1 MFTHLHVHSEYSLLD
16 GMCRIPNLIAR
27 AKELGMDSLA
37 LTDHGVMY
45 GAIEFY
51 RLAKGAGI
59 RPIIGCEV
67 YVAQNGHTGRTAS
80 DKNNYHLVLLARNQT
95 GYRNLIQLVTHAHLE
110 GFYYKPRID
119 KELLREHSAGLVALS
134 ACLAGEVP
142 QNILAG
148 RRDEAKRAALWY
160 KETFGDFYLEI
171 QRHPIPELEQVNSAL
186 IEISRETGIPLV
198 ATNDTHYLNREDAST
213 HDLLLC
219 IGTNSSVNDQ
229 KRMKMVGDFFYL
241 KTPDEM
247 AEAYRDIPEALE
259 NTHRIAEMCDLK
271 LDFERLHLPEIKL
284 PPGKTPDEYLSDL
297 CHEALPRFYPNA
309 NEEIKQ
315 RLEYELNVVKS
326 TQFANY
332 FLVVW
337 DIISFVRKQNILFG
351 VRGSAAASI
360 ILHCLGI
367 TELDPIEHRLVF
379 ERFLNLERKE
389 MPDVDLDF
397 QDDRRDE
404 VISYVSQK
412 FGQDHVAQIITFGTL
427 GARAALRDVGRA
439 LGMTYADVD
448 RVAKLV
454 PFGPGVTLSRA
465 LEQNA
470 ELKTIYDE
478 DPIIRKLV
486 DSARKVEGIARHG
499 STHAAGVVISKEPL
513 TRYVPLQKVSK
524 GNGEGGVMVQF
535 PMEDVARIGLLKM
548 DFLGLANL
556 TILGKAKEIIK
567 ERHNIDID
575 LHRIPLDD
583 AKTFQLLSS
592 GETAGVFQ
600 LEGAGMRRY
609 IKELK
614 PNTFPDIAAM
624 VALYRPGPMEQ
635 IPTFIKAK
643 HGLEPIHYPH
653 PILARFLEETYGVI
667 VYQEQVLF
675 IVREFAGY
683 SLGKA
688 DIFRKAMG
696 KKIPEVMQK
705 EKQNFITGAKAK
717 GFSTELAEQVFAL
730 IEPFAGYAFNKA
742 HAFSYALIAYQTA
755 YLKANYPVEYI
766 TALLSTH
773 AGVMEKITSAISECR
788 RLGIKVLPPNINH
801 SEANFSIEKDE
812 KGNLAIRFGL
822 TSIKNVGVGA
832 IESIIAERRKGGQFK
847 LIEDLCRRC
856 DLHNVNRRVMESLI
870 KAGAFDCLGNR
881 GTLLNNVNE
890 ILSLAQ
896 REQRSREAGQTT
908 MFDLWG
914 KEVPVPVSRLD
925 LSEAEVPIKDKLA
938 WEKELMGVYLSEHPF
953 SAFAEK
959 IAAENTILCGQIDS
973 EMVGQTVLVAGM
985 VASVSHLMTKAQK
998 PFVKV
1003 VLEDLD
1009 GSIELMVWS
1018 DVYSATTELW
1028 EEGNIVL
1035 IEGRVGMRDDGIQ
1048 LSCKKASR
1056 YQPDKPKQDRP
1067 KAGKA
1072 PNHVAKSEAV
1082 ANGKTH
1088 ANGNSH
1094 KSEEKPIPKKRHKL
1108 IITIKDSGD
1117 SERDA
1122 NCLRRVVY
1130 TMKEFPGQDEV
1141 SLRIPSEGKIVK
1153 LKLANLYTDYTPELH
1168 QRIIE
1173 LVGEDGLK
1181 VESTEKLEG

>member
-27 AKELGMDSLA
+27 VKELGMDSVA

-51 RLAKGAGI
+51 RLAKDAGI

-67 YVAQNGHTGRTAS
+67 YVSQNGSSSRTAN
-80 DKNNYHLVLLARNQT
+80 DKGNYHLVLLSRNLT
-95 GYRNLIQLVTHAHLE
+95 GYRNLIQIVTRAHLE

-119 KELLREHSAGLVALS
+119 KEYLREHSAGLIALS

-142 QNILAG
+142 QHILAG
-148 RRDEAKRAALWY
+148 RIEDAKKAALWY

-171 QRHPIPELEQVNSAL
+171 QRHPIPELERVNSVL

-219 IGTNSSVNDQ
+219 IGTNSTVNDQ
-229 KRMKMVGDFFYL
+229 KRLKMAGDFFYL

-284 PPGKTPDEYLSDL
+284 PEGKTPFEYLSGL
-297 CHEALPRFYPNA
+297 CYEALPRFYPDA

-315 RLEYELNVVKS
+315 RLEYELSVVKS

-337 DIISFVRKQNILFG
+337 DIVSFVRKQNILFG

-367 TELDPIEHRLVF
+367 TELDPIEHKLVF
-379 ERFLNLERKE
+379 ERFLNMERKE

-404 VISYVSQK
+404 VIAYVSQK

-448 RVAKLV
+448 RVARLV
-454 PFGPGVTLSRA
+454 PFGPGVTLTRA
-465 LEQNA
+465 LEQNT
-470 ELKTIYDE
+470 ELKTTFNE
-478 DPIIRKLV
+478 DPTIRKLV

-513 TRYVPLQKVSK
+513 TKVVPLQKVSK
-524 GNGEGGVMVQF
+524 GSGEGGVMVQF

-548 DFLGLANL
+548 DFLGLVNL
-556 TILGKAKEIIK
+556 TILGKAQKIIK
-567 ERHNIDID
+567 ERYNVDID
-575 LHRIPLDD
+575 LHRIPLND

-600 LEGAGMRRY
+600 LEGTGMRRY

-614 PNTFPDIAAM
+614 PNTFPEIAAI

-635 IPTFIKAK
+635 IPTYIKAK

-653 PILARFLEETYGVI
+653 PMLARYLEETYGVI

-675 IVREFAGY
+675 IVREFGGY

-705 EKQNFITGAKAK
+705 EKLNFINGANAK
-717 GFSTELAEQVFAL
+717 GFSSELAEQVFAL

-755 YLKANYPVEYI
+755 YLKANYPVEYM
-766 TALLSTH
+766 TALLSAH

-801 SEANFSIEKDE
+801 SKANFSIEKDE
-812 KGNLAIRFGL
+812 KGNQAIRFGL

-832 IESIIAERRKGGQFK
+832 IESIITEREKKGEFK
-847 LIEDLCRRC
+847 SIEDLCRRC
-856 DLHNVNRRVMESLI
+856 DMSNVNKRVMESLI
-870 KAGAFDCLGNR
+870 KAGALDCLGNR
-881 GTLLNNVNE
+881 GTLLNNINE

-896 REQRSREAGQTT
+896 REQKSREAGQTT

-914 KEVPVPVSRLD
+914 KEVPAPVSALD
-925 LSEAEVPIKDKLA
+925 LPEAEVPVKDRLA

-953 SAFAEK
+953 SAFADK

-985 VASVSHLMTKAQK
+985 VASVSHLVTKTQK
-998 PFVKV
+998 SFVKAT
-1003 VLEDLD
+1003 LEDLD

-1018 DVYSATTELW
+1018 DVYSGTADLW
-1028 EEGNIVL
+1028 EEGNILLV
-1035 IEGRVGMRDDGIQ
+1035 EGRVGMRDDSIQ
-1048 LSCKKASR
+1048 LTCKKASR
-1056 YQPDKPKQDRP
+1056 YQPDKPKLEKP
-1067 KAGKA
+1067 PIPTEVLNGKA
-1072 PNHVAKSEAV
+1072 AT
-1082 ANGKTH
+1082 NGKI
-1088 ANGNSH
+1088 G
-1094 KSEEKPIPKKRHKL
+1094 KSDSYQAPKNKPVQKKRYKL

-1122 NCLRRVVY
+1122 NYLRRVVY

-1141 SLRIPSEGKIVK
+1141 SLRIPSEGKIIK
-1153 LKLANLYTDYTPELH
+1153 LKIANLFTDYTTELH

-1181 VESTEKLEG
+1181 VEPLADVSP

>member
-1 MFTHLHVHSEYSLLD
+1 VFTHLHVHSEYSLLD

-27 AKELGMDSLA
+27 VKELGMDSLA

-51 RLAKGAGI
+51 RLAKEAGI

-95 GYRNLIQLVTHAHLE
+95 GYRNLIQLVTQAHLE

-119 KELLREHSAGLVALS
+119 KELLREHSVGLVALS

-148 RRDEAKRAALWY
+148 RMDDAREAALWY

-171 QRHPIPELEQVNSAL
+171 QRHPIHELEQVNNGL

-229 KRMKMVGDFFYL
+229 KRMKMAGDFFYL
-241 KTPDEM
+241 KTPAEM

-284 PPGKTPDEYLSDL
+284 PQGKTPDEYLSDL
-297 CHEALPRFYPNA
+297 CYEALPRFYPNA

-315 RLEYELNVVKS
+315 RLEYELNVVKN

-337 DIISFVRKQNILFG
+337 DIISFVRKENILFG

-379 ERFLNLERKE
+379 ERFLNMERKE

-448 RVAKLV
+448 RVARLV
-454 PFGPGVTLSRA
+454 PFGPGVTLARA
-465 LEQNA
+465 LEQNT
-470 ELKTIYDE
+470 ELKTIYNE
-478 DPIIRKLV
+478 DPTIRKLI

-524 GNGEGGVMVQF
+524 GSGEGGVMVQF

-575 LHRIPLDD
+575 LPHIPFND

-653 PILARFLEETYGVI
+653 PILASFLEETYGVI

-717 GFSTELAEQVFAL
+717 GFSLELAEQVFAL

-755 YLKANYPVEYI
+755 YLKANYPVEYM
-766 TALLSTH
+766 TALLGAH

-812 KGNLAIRFGL
+812 KGNLAIPFGL

-832 IESIIAERRKGGQFK
+832 IESIIAEREKSGQFK
-847 LIEDLCRRC
+847 TIEDLCRRC
-856 DLHNVNRRVMESLI
+856 DLRNVNRRVMESLI
-870 KAGAFDCLGNR
+870 KAGALDCLGNR

-896 REQRSREAGQTT
+896 REQRYREAGQTT

-914 KEVPVPVSRLD
+914 KEVPVPTSRLD
-925 LSEAEVPIKDKLA
+925 LSEDEVPVKDKLA

-953 SAFAEK
+953 SAFADK
-959 IAAENTILCGQIDS
+959 IAAENTVLCGQIDS

-998 PFVKV
+998 PFVKA

-1009 GSIELMVWS
+1009 GSIEVMIWS
-1018 DVYSATTELW
+1018 DVYSGTAELW
-1028 EEGNIVL
+1028 EEGTIVL
-1035 IEGRVGMRDDGIQ
+1035 IEGRVGMRDDSIQ

-1056 YQPDKPKQDRP
+1056 YQPDKPKLEKP
-1067 KAGKA
+1067 PAPAVKSVAVSNGKA
-1072 PNHVAKSEAV
+1072 MP
-1082 ANGKTH
+1082 
-1088 ANGNSH
+1088 NGNNH
-1094 KSEEKPIPKKRHKL
+1094 KPEEKPIPKKRHKL

-1153 LKLANLYTDYTPELH
+1153 LKLANLYTDYSVELH
-1168 QRIIE
+1168 QRITE
-1173 LVGEDGLK
+1173 LVGEEGLI
-1181 VESTEKLEG
+1181 VETIADISH

>member
-1 MFTHLHVHSEYSLLD
+1 VFTHLHVHSEYSLLD

-27 AKELGMDSLA
+27 VKELGMDSVA

-51 RLAKGAGI
+51 RLAKEAGI

-67 YVAQNGHTGRTAS
+67 YIAQNGNGTHAPGEKS
-80 DKNNYHLVLLARNQT
+80 NYHLVLLARNQT
-95 GYRNLIQLVTHAHLE
+95 GYRNLIQIVTRAHLE

-119 KELLREHSAGLVALS
+119 KDFLREHSTGLVALS
-134 ACLAGEVP
+134 ACLAGEVA
-142 QNILAG
+142 QHLLGG
-148 RRDEAKRAALWY
+148 RKDEAKKAALWY

-171 QRHPIPELEQVNSAL
+171 QRHPIPELEQVNSGL
-186 IEISRETGIPLV
+186 IEMSRETGIPLV

-219 IGTNSSVNDQ
+219 IGTNSAVTDQ
-229 KRMKMVGDFFYL
+229 KRMKMQGDFFYL
-241 KTPDEM
+241 KSPDEM

-259 NTHRIAEMCDLK
+259 NTHKIAEMCDLK

-297 CHEALPRFYPNA
+297 CYEAFPRFYPNA
-309 NEEIKQ
+309 NEEIKE
-315 RLEYELNVVKS
+315 RLAYELNVVKS

-337 DIISFVRKQNILFG
+337 DIVSFVRKQNIMFG

-367 TELDPIEHRLVF
+367 TELDPMEHRLVF
-379 ERFLNLERKE
+379 ERFLNMERKE

-397 QDDRRDE
+397 QDDRREE

-412 FGQDHVAQIITFGTL
+412 YGQDHVAQIITFGTL

-448 RVAKLV
+448 RVVRLI
-454 PFGPGVTLSRA
+454 PLGPGVTLARA
-465 LEQNA
+465 LDQNA
-470 ELKTIYDE
+470 ELKAIYNE
-478 DPIIRKLV
+478 DPIIHKLI

-548 DFLGLANL
+548 DFLGLVNL

-567 ERHNIDID
+567 ELHNIDID
-575 LHRIPLDD
+575 LHHIPFDD
-583 AKTFQLLSS
+583 ARTFQLLAS
-592 GETAGVFQ
+592 GDTAGVFQ
-600 LEGAGMRRY
+600 MEGAGMRRY

-614 PNTFPDIAAM
+614 PSTFPEIAAI

-635 IPTFIKAK
+635 IPTYIKAK
-643 HGLEPIHYPH
+643 HGLEPIRYPH

-705 EKQNFITGAKAK
+705 EKQNFITGANAK
-717 GFSTELAEQVFAL
+717 GFSRELAEQVFAL

-755 YLKANYPVEYI
+755 YLKANYPVEYM
-766 TALLSTH
+766 TALLSAH
-773 AGVMEKITSAISECR
+773 AGVMDKITSAISECR
-788 RLGIKVLPPNINH
+788 RLGIKVLPPNVNH
-801 SEANFSIEKDE
+801 SGTNFSMEKDE
-812 KGNLAIRFGL
+812 KGNQVIRFGL

-832 IESIIAERRKGGQFK
+832 VESIIAEREKNGEFK
-847 LIEDLCRRC
+847 SIEDLCRRC
-856 DLHNVNRRVMESLI
+856 DLRNVNRRVMESLI
-870 KAGAFDCLGNR
+870 KAGALDCLGNR
-881 GTLLNNVNE
+881 GTLLTNINE

-896 REQRSREAGQTT
+896 REQKSRDAGQTT

-914 KEVPVPVSRLD
+914 KEVPAPVSPLE
-925 LSEAEVPIKDKLA
+925 LAEAEVPIKDKLA

-953 SAFAEK
+953 SAFADK
-959 IAAENTILCGQIDS
+959 IATENTILCGQIDS
-973 EMVGQTVLVAGM
+973 EMVGQTILVAGM
-985 VASVSHLMTKAQK
+985 IASISHLMTKTQK
-998 PFVKV
+998 SFVKAT
-1003 VLEDLD
+1003 LEDLD
-1009 GSIELMVWS
+1009 GSIEVMVWS
-1018 DVYSATTELW
+1018 DVYSGTVELW

-1035 IEGRVGMRDDGIQ
+1035 IEGKVGMRDDSIQ
-1048 LSCKKASR
+1048 LSCKKVSR
-1056 YQPDKPKQDRP
+1056 YQPDKPKP
-1067 KAGKA
+1067 EKPPIPAVK
-1072 PNHVAKSEAV
+1072 PVAIISER
-1082 ANGKTH
+1082 TFS
-1088 ANGNSH
+1088 NGNNH
-1094 KSEEKPIPKKRHKL
+1094 KPEEKQEPKRRQKL

-1117 SERDA
+1117 NERDA

-1153 LKLANLYTDYTPELH
+1153 LKIANLSTDYTPELR
-1168 QRIIE
+1168 QRITE

-1181 VESTEKLEG
+1181 VEPIAEVIP

>member
-1 MFTHLHVHSEYSLLD
+1 
-16 GMCRIPNLIAR
+16 MCRIPNLIAR
-27 AKELGMDSLA
+27 VKELGMDSVA

-51 RLAKGAGI
+51 RLAKEAGI

-67 YVAQNGHTGRTAS
+67 YVSQSGSTSRTPN
-80 DKNNYHLVLLARNQT
+80 DKGNYHLVLLSRNLT
-95 GYRNLIQLVTHAHLE
+95 GYRNLIQIVTHAHLE

-119 KELLREHSAGLVALS
+119 KAFLREHSAGLVALS
-134 ACLAGEVP
+134 ACLAGEIP

-148 RRDEAKRAALWY
+148 RIEDAKKAALWY

-171 QRHPIPELEQVNSAL
+171 QRHPIQELEQVNKAL
-186 IEISRETGIPLV
+186 IEISNETGVPLV
-198 ATNDTHYLNREDAST
+198 ATNDTHYLNKEDAST

-219 IGTNSSVNDQ
+219 IGTNATVNDQ
-229 KRMKMVGDFFYL
+229 KRLKMAGDFFYL
-241 KTPDEM
+241 KTQDEM

-284 PPGKTPDEYLSDL
+284 PDGKTPFEYLSDL
-297 CHEALPRFYPNA
+297 CWEALPRFYPNA

-315 RLEYELNVVKS
+315 RLEYELNVVES

-337 DIISFVRKQNILFG
+337 DIVSFVRKQNILFG

-379 ERFLNLERKE
+379 ERFLNMERKE

-397 QDDRRDE
+397 QDDRREE
-404 VISYVSQK
+404 VIAYVSQK

-427 GARAALRDVGRA
+427 GARAALRDAGRA

-448 RVAKLV
+448 RVARLV
-454 PFGPGVTLSRA
+454 PLGPGVTLTRA
-465 LEQNA
+465 LEQTA
-470 ELKTIYDE
+470 EMKTIYNE
-478 DPIIRKLV
+478 DPIIHKLV

-513 TRYVPLQKVSK
+513 TRVVPLQKVSK

-548 DFLGLANL
+548 DFLGLVNL
-556 TILGKAKEIIK
+556 TILGKAQKIIK

-575 LHRIPLDD
+575 LHRIPLTD

-600 LEGAGMRRY
+600 MEGAGMRRY

-614 PNTFPDIAAM
+614 PNTFPEIAAI

-635 IPTFIKAK
+635 IPTYIKAK

-653 PILARFLEETYGVI
+653 PILAKYLEETYGVI

-675 IVREFAGY
+675 IVREFGGY

-705 EKQNFITGAKAK
+705 EKLNFINGANAK
-717 GFSTELAEQVFAL
+717 GFSAELAEQVFAL

-755 YLKANYPVEYI
+755 YLKANYPVEYM
-766 TALLSTH
+766 TALLSAH

-801 SEANFSIEKDE
+801 SESNFSIEKDE
-812 KGNLAIRFGL
+812 KGNQAIRFGL

-832 IESIIAERRKGGQFK
+832 IESIISERVQKGEFK
-847 LIEDLCRRC
+847 SIEELCRRC
-856 DLHNVNRRVMESLI
+856 DMSNVNKRVMESLI
-870 KAGAFDCLGNR
+870 KAGALDCLGNR
-881 GTLLNNVNE
+881 GTLLNNINE

-896 REQRSREAGQTT
+896 REQKSRDAGQTT

-914 KEVPVPVSRLD
+914 KEVPAPVSSLE
-925 LSEAEVPIKDKLA
+925 LPEAEVPVKDRLA

-953 SAFAEK
+953 SAFADK

-973 EMVGQTVLVAGM
+973 EMAGQTVLVAGM
-985 VASVSHLMTKAQK
+985 VASVSHLVTKSQK
-998 PFVKV
+998 SFVKAT
-1003 VLEDLD
+1003 LEDLD

-1018 DVYSATTELW
+1018 DVYSGTIDLW
-1028 EEGNIVL
+1028 EEGNILLV
-1035 IEGRVGMRDDGIQ
+1035 EGRVGVRDDTIQ
-1048 LSCKKASR
+1048 LTCKKASR
-1056 YQPDKPKQDRP
+1056 YEPGKPKQEKP
-1067 KAGKA
+1067 PTLIALK
-1072 PNHVAKSEAV
+1072 PVEST
-1082 ANGKTH
+1082 NGKTIT
-1088 ANGNSH
+1088 NGKNG
-1094 KSEEKPIPKKRHKL
+1094 KSDVYRSPEVKPAQKKRYKL

-1117 SERDA
+1117 SEKDA
-1122 NCLRRVVY
+1122 NYLRRVVY

-1141 SLRIPSEGKIVK
+1141 SLRIPSEGKIIK
-1153 LKLANLYTDYTPELH
+1153 LKIANLFTDYTAELRH
-1168 QRIIE
+1168 RIIE
-1173 LVGEDGLK
+1173 LVGEEGLK
-1181 VESTEKLEG
+1181 VEPVAEISP